1 MNRENMS
8 ATSAGRPTAR
18 AERIQHHYMQKEL
31 CVVWLPERNSYLQG
45 VTAHALYTI
54 AEPEQA
60 TVFEGDDATRIA
72 EQVIRCHGLKPVLR
86 THRGHVQ

>member
-1 MNRENMS
+1 MNRENIS
-8 ATSAGRPTAR
+8 ATRAGRLTA
-18 AERIQHHYMQKEL
+18 APSKIAHHYQQKEL
-31 CVVWLPERNSYLQG
+31 CVVWLPERKSYLQG

-54 AEPEQA
+54 AEPDRA

-86 THRGHVQ
+86 AHYGRAQ

>member
-1 MNRENMS
+1 MNRENIS
-8 ATSAGRPTAR
+8 ATRAGRPTAR
-18 AERIQHHYMQKEL
+18 ATKITHHYQQKEL

-54 AEPEQA
+54 AESHRA

-72 EQVIRCHGLKPVLR
+72 EQVMRCHGLKPVLR
-86 THRGHVQ
+86 THHGRVQ

>member
-1 MNRENMS
+1 MNRENIS
-8 ATSAGRPTAR
+8 ATRAGRHTATPSKF
-18 AERIQHHYMQKEL
+18 AHHYQQKEL
-31 CVVWLPERNSYLQG
+31 CVVWLPERKSYLQG

-54 AEPEQA
+54 DEPDRA

-86 THRGHVQ
+86 SHYGRAQ